1 MLAKFKSDG
10 WRSGGGIVLVLVVS
24 LAVGLLVWF
33 ILSRGDDSQ
42 SRTPVVDTVEPV
54 PLPLDDVGDPDG
66 IIASDYGS
74 DVVAEPEGVAGTDAV
89 AGQPSKAVD
98 QPESGFSWSGWQL
111 LSIDGV
117 EPTPVEDT
125 TVHCRTMSTD
135 RIPSH
140 QVVGQLIYQISRT
153 DGSDPQDFHI
163 SQINNYY
170 RCDLDLQWSAII
182 VGYEDGVCLDL
193 NRLNGA
199 LSLAT
204 GRGDQVKDHPA
215 LAPWIAAGSGCS
227 AAPGLAGSV
236 SVELSQADGQ
246 PSLAEVVYQGTF
258 RIFIPKNDYSK
269 IISLIRVEL
278 EPGVYGILKPVRIE
292 RL

>member
-42 SRTPVVDTVEPV
+42 SRRRWSTPLSPV

-74 DVVAEPEGVAGTDAV
+74 DVAAEPEGVAGTDAV

-153 DGSDPQDFHI
+153 DGIGSP
-163 SQINNYY
+163 
-170 RCDLDLQWSAII
+170 
-182 VGYEDGVCLDL
+182 
-193 NRLNGA
+193 RLSYLANQQL
-199 LSLAT
+199 LSL
-204 GRGDQVKDHPA
+204 R
-215 LAPWIAAGSGCS
+215 S
-227 AAPGLAGSV
+227 
-236 SVELSQADGQ
+236 
-246 PSLAEVVYQGTF
+246 
-258 RIFIPKNDYSK
+258 
-269 IISLIRVEL
+269 
-278 EPGVYGILKPVRIE
+278 
-292 RL
+292 